1 MTQRRSA
8 RLSAL
13 SVTKVT
19 QVVGLA
25 IAFNEAVLRAAARDS
40 VIAFCALCVLGAQAA
55 ENATLKLIDRVLGD
69 NDPSHPP
76 DPG

>member
-8 RLSAL
+8 RWGAL

-25 IAFNEAVLRAAARDS
+25 IAFNEAVLRSTARDS
-40 VIAFCALCVLGAQAA
+40 IIAFCGLCVLGAQAA
-55 ENATLKLIDRVLGD
+55 ENAVLRLIDRVLED
-69 NDPSHPP
+69 DPQSHE
-76 DPG
+76 PGRG